1 MLITELIHPQQQQQQ
16 RRPTVAGYTL
26 LNTQHIFTRAQ
37 ERNIPPTAITA
48 ILKRLGRARKFI
60 DRESPSVNRGISL
73 YDSVTGV
80 HLIVKKLER
89 NDSNELALITVY
101 VNRNYQG
108 VTPVF
113 RVR

>member
-1 MLITELIHPQQQQQQ
+1 MLITELITAQQQQ
-16 RRPTVAGYTL
+16 RRPVVAGYTL
-26 LNTQHIFTRAQ
+26 LNTRHIFARAQ
-37 ERNIPPTAITA
+37 ERGIPLTAITT

-60 DRESPSVNRGISL
+60 DAESPSVNRGVSL
-73 YDSVTGV
+73 YDSKTGV
-80 HLIVKKLER
+80 HLIVKKLEHS
-89 NDSNELALITVY
+89 DSNELALITVY